1 MFRVTLKSLL
11 ARKLRLLL
19 TASAVVLGVAFVTGT
34 LILGDTMNK
43 TFDNLFATAYS
54 GTDVG
59 VRGKSAFDVNVADG
73 GDSTQSRAPV
83 PASVLEAVRGVDG
96 VKTAVGDTSGFAQI
110 VTPSGTVVE
119 TSGAPTLGG
128 TWLGKTPLNPYVL
141 QEGSAPAGAG
151 EVLIDETTAADND
164 LEVGDRI
171 QVLTQ
176 NGPLDETVSGLVS
189 FGESGSLAGATV
201 TLFDPQTAQAEL
213 GEPDTFTEV
222 LALGDGSVDDATLRD
237 RVTEVLPPRTEALT
251 GQQLADADSGDIK
264 NALSFFS
271 TFLLVFAV
279 IAVFV
284 GAFIIFNT
292 FSMLVAQRSRELA
305 LLRALGASRRQVN
318 RAVIIEATVVGLIGS
333 TIGLGLGVLLSL
345 GLQQVIGLFLGDL
358 PTDGLVFQGNTV
370 VWAYLTGVVVTVV
383 SAVAPARRATHIP
396 PVAALRD
403 DVALPESSLHRRAL
417 LGSTM
422 LAAGIAA
429 MVAGLA
435 GDAGILWVGLGALGI
450 FLGAAMLSPF
460 LSRPVVGG
468 VGSLLPRVWGSI
480 GRLSRENALRNPRRT
495 AATASALMI
504 GLALV
509 SAGGVLGA
517 SIVKSANGI
526 IDRSV
531 GADFIVTASNFMP
544 IPSDVAKEISSVD
557 GVDAVTSFRSGQAQ
571 VGKSV
576 VSLQGVTADTV
587 DRTLK
592 LKVVT
597 GDIGAL
603 ADTDTMLVDKNA
615 AKDKGWKVGDTV
627 PTIFGK
633 TGKTELVVGGTYD
646 QNQIAGDYLIGLD
659 TYDANFTQR
668 LDEVVA
674 MTIKPDADP
683 EAVRTELQSTAD
695 SSNLEIRDQSE
706 FKDEQRK
713 QVNQLLSF
721 IFVLLALAVLI
732 AALGIVNTLALSVI
746 ERTREI
752 GLLRAVGMGRRQ
764 VRRMVRLESVVI
776 AVFGTL
782 LGLVLGVALG
792 SALVNALSGEGIDQL
807 VVPYGQLVIYLVVG
821 ALIGVLAAVW
831 PARRASRLDI
841 LGAITTE

>member
-1 MFRVTLKSLL
+1 VF
-11 ARKLRLLL
+11 
-19 TASAVVLGVAFVTGT
+19 
-34 LILGDTMNK
+34 
-43 TFDNLFATAYS
+43 
-54 GTDVG
+54 
-59 VRGKSAFDVNVADG
+59 
-73 GDSTQSRAPV
+73 
-83 PASVLEAVRGVDG
+83 
-96 VKTAVGDTSGFAQI
+96 
-110 VTPSGTVVE
+110 
-119 TSGAPTLGG
+119 
-128 TWLGKTPLNPYVL
+128 
-141 QEGSAPAGAG
+141 
-151 EVLIDETTAADND
+151 
-164 LEVGDRI
+164 
-171 QVLTQ
+171 
-176 NGPLDETVSGLVS
+176 
-189 FGESGSLAGATV
+189 ESS
-201 TLFDPQTAQAEL
+201 
-213 GEPDTFTEV
+213 
-222 LALGDGSVDDATLRD
+222 
-237 RVTEVLPPRTEALT
+237 
-251 GQQLADADSGDIK
+251 
-264 NALSFFS
+264 
-271 TFLLVFAV
+271 
-279 IAVFV
+279 
-284 GAFIIFNT
+284 
-292 FSMLVAQRSRELA
+292 
-305 LLRALGASRRQVN
+305 
-318 RAVIIEATVVGLIGS
+318 
-333 TIGLGLGVLLSL
+333 
-345 GLQQVIGLFLGDL
+345 
-358 PTDGLVFQGNTV
+358 TV

-403 DVALPESSLHRRAL
+403 DVSLPESSLRRRAL
-417 LGSTM
+417 VGTTM

-450 FLGAAMLSPF
+450 FLGVAMLSPF

-480 GRLSRENALRNPRRT
+480 GRLARENARRNPRRT

-544 IPSDVAKEISSVD
+544 IPGEVADEVRSVD

-597 GDIGAL
+597 GDVGSL
-603 ADTDTMLVDKNA
+603 ADEDTMLVDKDV
-615 AKDKGWKVGDTV
+615 AKDKGWKVGDQV
-627 PTIFGK
+627 PAIFGK
-633 TGKTELVVGGTYD
+633 TGDTQLTVGGTYD
-646 QNQIAGDYLIGLD
+646 QNQIAGNYLIGLD
-659 TYDANFTQR
+659 TYDANYSQR

-683 EAVRTELQSTAD
+683 EAVRSELQATAD

-713 QVNQLLSF
+713 QINQLLGF
-721 IFVLLALAVLI
+721 IYVLLALAVLI

-792 SALVNALSGEGIDQL
+792 SALVTALSGEGIDEL